1 MVMKLWCRAGWGSA
15 LVEAQAAEYG
25 MDLQRVAL
33 DDLDPDAEAMVELA
47 RLNPLSQL
55 PTLLLEDGQV
65 MTESAAITLFLADRQ
80 HTDLLVPGPD
90 APERPAYLRWQIWL
104 VANLY
109 ANVAY
114 SDRAER
120 LVGDPIEARGL
131 RERLLEQRK
140 TLWEQAAEAAG
151 TPWFLG
157 ERFSAIDIYLAVML
171 HWGPG
176 LDWAAEHVPR
186 LYNIAA
192 AAAARPAIAPVMA
205 RNFPEGLGRA

>member
-1 MVMKLWCRAGWGSA
+1 MTMKLWWREGWGSA
-15 LVEAQAAEYG
+15 LIEAQAAEYG
-25 MDLQRVAL
+25 IELDRIAL
-33 DDLDPDAEAMVELA
+33 DDPETAEAALA
-47 RLNPLSQL
+47 DWLRVNPLAQL

-65 MTESAAITLFLADRQ
+65 MTESAAITLFLADRL
-80 HTDLLVPGPD
+80 HSDLLVPGPD
-90 APERPAYLRWQIWL
+90 APERAAYLRWQIWL
-104 VANLY
+104 VANVY

-114 SDRAER
+114 HDRAEQ
-120 LVGDPIEARGL
+120 LVPDPFEARGL
-131 RERLLEQRK
+131 REHLMRQRAA
-140 TLWEQAAEAAG
+140 LWEQAAEAAG

-157 ERFSAIDIYLAVML
+157 ERFSALDIYLAVML

>member
-1 MVMKLWCRAGWGSA
+1 MVMKLWCRTGWGSA

-25 MDLQRVAL
+25 IELERVAL
-33 DDLDPDAEAMVELA
+33 DDLDPGAEALAELA

-80 HTDLLVPGPD
+80 HSDLLVPGPD
-90 APERPAYLRWQIWL
+90 APERAAYLRWQVWL

-114 SDRAER
+114 CDRAER

-131 RERLLEQRK
+131 RERLMEQRK
-140 TLWEQAAEAAG
+140 ILWEQAAEAAG

-157 ERFSAIDIYLAVML
+157 GRFSAIDIYLAVML

-205 RNFPEGLGRA
+205 RNFPEGLGRG

>member
-1 MVMKLWCRAGWGSA
+1 MVMKLWWRAGWGSA
-15 LVEAQAAEYG
+15 LIEAQAAEYG
-25 MDLQRVAL
+25 LALDLIAL
-33 DDLDPDAEAMVELA
+33 DDPETTEAALAEWA
-47 RLNPLSQL
+47 RLNPLAQL

-65 MTESAAITLFLADRQ
+65 LTESAAITLFLADRQ
-80 HTDLLVPGPD
+80 HSDLLVPGPD
-90 APERPAYLRWQIWL
+90 APERAAFLRWLIWM

-109 ANVAY
+109 ANVSM

-120 LVGDPIEARGL
+120 LVLDPVEARGL
-131 RERLLEQRK
+131 RDRLLEQRMA
-140 TLWEQAAEAAG
+140 LWEQAAGAAG

-157 ERFSAIDIYLAVML
+157 QRFSALDIYLAVML

-192 AAAARPAIAPVMA
+192 ATARRPAIAPVMA
-205 RNFPEGLGRA
+205 RNFPDGLGRG